1 VPFAKSLKPDSG
13 LPFFIL
19 TQVEITRKGANV
31 EGFDDV
37 KRPTLVVLH
46 DGRVEA
52 EATPRELF
60 AEISGEELPTECVRE
75 CYHAINT
82 ALREFR
88 PADSTDRMLW
98 AGLKA
103 MRDELI
109 AQRPSLVP
117 ELLH

>member
-1 VPFAKSLKPDSG
+1 
-13 LPFFIL
+13 
-19 TQVEITRKGANV
+19 VER
-31 EGFDDV
+31 FDNSR
-37 KRPTLVVLH
+37 RPTLLVRH
-46 DGRVEA
+46 DGTVDA
-52 EATPRELF
+52 ETTPLELY
-60 AEISGEELPTECVRE
+60 AEVSGEELPTDSVRD
-75 CYHAINT
+75 CYRAINE
-82 ALREFR
+82 ALVSFR

>member
-1 VPFAKSLKPDSG
+1 MIVEQFDKP
-13 LPFFIL
+13 
-19 TQVEITRKGANV
+19 R
-31 EGFDDV
+31 
-37 KRPTLVVLH
+37 RPTLLVLH
-46 DGRVEA
+46 DGTVDA

-60 AEISGEELPTECVRE
+60 EEIAGQQLPTGSVGQCF
-75 CYHAINT
+75 HAISE
-82 ALREFR
+82 ALVSFR

-109 AQRPSLVP
+109 SQRPSLVP

>member
-1 VPFAKSLKPDSG
+1 
-13 LPFFIL
+13 
-19 TQVEITRKGANV
+19 V
-31 EGFDDV
+31 EGYD
-37 KRPTLVVLH
+37 KSRRPTLLVLH
-46 DGRVEA
+46 DGSVDA
-52 EATPRELF
+52 EATPLELF
-60 AEISGEELPTECVRE
+60 AEISGEELPTASVRE
-75 CYHAINT
+75 CYHAIT
-82 ALREFR
+82 AVLVSFR

>member
-1 VPFAKSLKPDSG
+1 
-13 LPFFIL
+13 
-19 TQVEITRKGANV
+19 VERFYNTR
-31 EGFDDV
+31 
-37 KRPTLVVLH
+37 RPTLLVLL
-46 DGRVEA
+46 DGTVDA
-52 EATPRELF
+52 EATPLELY
-60 AEISGEELPTECVRE
+60 AEVIGEELPTGSALE
-75 CYHAINT
+75 CYHAIAA
-82 ALREFR
+82 ALTTFR

>member
-1 VPFAKSLKPDSG
+1 MNDGRSTLEPIDHS
-13 LPFFIL
+13 
-19 TQVEITRKGANV
+19 R
-31 EGFDDV
+31 
-37 KRPTLVVLH
+37 RPTLLVLH
-46 DGRVEA
+46 DGSVSA
-52 EATPRELF
+52 EATPLELYS
-60 AEISGEELPTECVRE
+60 EISGEELPTASVGE
-75 CYHAINT
+75 CYRAINL
-82 ALREFR
+82 ALRNFR

>member
-1 VPFAKSLKPDSG
+1 M
-13 LPFFIL
+13 
-19 TQVEITRKGANV
+19 ER
-31 EGFDDV
+31 FDDV
-37 KRPTLVVLH
+37 KRPTLLVLH
-46 DGRVEA
+46 DGSVEA
-52 EATPRELF
+52 EATPRELY
-60 AEISGEELPTECVRE
+60 AEVSGEELPTASVRE
-75 CYHAINT
+75 CYHAIT
-82 ALREFR
+82 AALREFR